1 MSEEEHD
8 NDVDWPVSS
17 SKEREFNESL
27 FGHLDALDRDTLIC
41 HALEALPD
49 LHEKPNTANTMQ
61 RQNSSMEMHENFRTD
76 LDELILPESTSEVN
90 VSTTHEELNLDEST
104 LDEDG
109 MISDI
114 TTKMTQEL
122 NDINSLTVTSTNVVL
137 PGPENPSRY
146 STNRLDMKDKA
157 EDTQVNITQ
166 IDKDI
171 KTLNR
176 NLNNRQTVF
185 QAIYYYHRSIG
196 GEMEIVIKM
205 KEVAQMFPEI
215 IGIMKSGHG
224 LIPGALAKQGL
235 VMHFEK
241 GKGTYKITEKGIAT
255 ALEYGW

>member
-1 MSEEEHD
+1 MGEEEHD

-27 FGHLDALDRDTLIC
+27 FGHLDALDSDTLKC

-49 LHEKPNTANTMQ
+49 LREQPNTANTMQ
-61 RQNSSMEMHENFRTD
+61 RQNSSMEMHESFRTD
-76 LDELILPESTSEVN
+76 LDDLILPESTSEVN
-90 VSTTHEELNLDEST
+90 VSTNHEELNLDENT

-114 TTKMTQEL
+114 TTKITQEL
-122 NDINSLTVTSTNVVL
+122 NDIKSLTVTSTDVV
-137 PGPENPSRY
+137 Y
-146 STNRLDMKDKA
+146 STNHLDMKDKA
-157 EDTQVNITQ
+157 EDTQVKTTQ
-166 IDKDI
+166 IDKEI

-185 QAIYYYHRSIG
+185 QAICYYHRSIG
-196 GEMEIVIKM
+196 GETEIVFKM

-224 LIPGALAKQGL
+224 LIPGALAKRGL
-235 VMHFEK
+235 VMHVEK

>member
-1 MSEEEHD
+1 MGEEEHD

-17 SKEREFNESL
+17 SKEREFNKSL
-27 FGHLDALDRDTLIC
+27 FGHLDALDSDTLKC
-41 HALEALPD
+41 HALEALSD

-61 RQNSSMEMHENFRTD
+61 RQNSSMEMHESFRTD
-76 LDELILPESTSEVN
+76 LDELIPSEVN
-90 VSTTHEELNLDEST
+90 VSTNHEELNLDEST

-122 NDINSLTVTSTNVVL
+122 NDINSLTVTSTDVIL
-137 PGPENPSRY
+137 PGIENPSRY
-146 STNRLDMKDKA
+146 STNHLDMKDKA
-157 EDTQVNITQ
+157 EDTQVKTTQ
-166 IDKDI
+166 IDKEI
-171 KTLNR
+171 KTLNK

-196 GEMEIVIKM
+196 GEMEIVLKM

-235 VMHFEK
+235 VMHVEK